1 MRNNGA
7 RSSDPP
13 AIQSARLL
21 SKGSAMSKLFRSSH
35 SAFANAAFHLLAF
48 AALIPFTGYAQESK
62 KEWRILNPNG
72 HTGIYDT
79 QQVAVEAIKTLPAP
93 PGYPSE
99 SQAGWQLVD
108 KIKSTTITAGG
119 TIAISYWMGG
129 LEPLDPDWS
138 YTSPHSTSQ
147 TYSSEEEVL
156 EAFATWL
163 DATNPACPAR
173 SSITL
178 QTDWRTASAGYEGR
192 AENRN
197 LTYHYMNGHGTP
209 ASPCVSEG
217 LTIPT
222 SFRRTR
228 RLYCPNEYTH
238 WSYTYTACVSEAFVA
253 TITSK
258 IDECD
263 KNGGT
268 GCPPPET
275 AGKSSQAGCDGNV
288 GNPCNVKTGEKYE
301 TELDFDLGWI
311 SLTRHYHS
319 GVSTS
324 SGGFGNGWTHSLGAR
339 LVIGGPDT
347 VGIIEGTG
355 YQRSFKKLGS
365 VFESTDGSGDRLVVE
380 DGWLLYTSNSV
391 TSFGSDGLAQQQL
404 YPDGTYLTYGY
415 DSKDRLATVT
425 HSSGRAVSFHYL
437 TNAYDARIESVSQGG
452 VPLVTY
458 TYTAWGQVETA
469 TYPGSGARIYHYED
483 PRFRYHL
490 TGITAEDNR
499 RYSTFGYDEKGRA
512 VTSEHTG
519 GVNRVSLL
527 YRSAG
532 GAVVTDALNHETTY
546 ELTPGGSSAPSRK
559 VTGVSDSRGSITRTY
574 YDASMDFRRRLDTVT
589 DRDGTQTKHS
599 YAEDPDPHTGQPSRL
614 HTVKEA
620 LGSDDERTTVTRWDI
635 ASNRLSARR
644 VGNSEVRYRYNDR
657 LQPVTVIAA
666 DLTTGDLR
674 TTAFS
679 YCEAADVSATGSV
692 CPILGLLKSVDGP
705 RSDVADVSTYAYY
718 PNDHSSCATSPA
730 GCAYRRGDLWKT
742 TNAAGHVTEVIAYD
756 AAGRVRSMKDANGV
770 VTDLEYH
777 DRGWPTKRIVR
788 GTTPAQDAVLQIDYW
803 PTGMVQKIID
813 PDGVYVSFGYDAAQ
827 RLRTVTD
834 GAGNTIEYDLDD
846 AGNRLQEDIKD
857 ASGALKKTLSRI
869 YNTLGQMTSQSDA
882 REYSTGFEYDIDGN
896 ADNVTDALQRVN
908 TRGHDALNRLKWTLQ
923 DVDGIEAETGFKY
936 DALDNVTKVTD
947 PKGLETHYKY
957 NGFGDLMELSSPDTG
972 TTSYTYDSA
981 GNRKTQTD
989 ARGVVATYTYDVLNR
1004 LKTVSY
1010 SDGTPG
1016 AAYAY
1021 DLSFK
1026 QVCGYGE
1033 LYARGRLTKIS
1044 DASGTTSLCYDRFG
1058 ELVRKVQTSNG
1069 RALTLRYAYTKS
1081 GQLQRL
1087 TYPDGTVVDYVRNP
1101 IGQVTDVGVT
1111 KTGQGRELLLEQAS
1125 YLPFGPSLGWT
1136 YGNGRALSR
1145 DYDQDY
1151 RPQAIHDA
1159 AVGGLSAGFGF
1170 DEVGN
1175 LDALS
1180 TATSPVADVNFK
1192 YDHLNRLTDF
1202 LDGQTS
1208 IESYGYDATGNRTS
1222 FRNSA
1227 GTVDYSY
1234 PLDSHRLES
1243 VGGIPRDYDEA
1254 GNTTSI
1260 AGTAREFVY
1269 DGTGRMTQVMQGGT
1283 VTLNYRYNGKGEQV
1297 RKYLGTSNTYS
1308 VYDEAG
1314 RWLGDYANNGAPIQQ
1329 AIWLD
1334 DLPVGLLAGATK
1346 QLHYIEPDHLGT
1358 PRVVIDP
1365 QRNVAVWAWDL
1376 KSEAFGNS
1384 PPHQDP
1390 DGDGAAF
1397 VLDMRFPG
1405 QRYDAVSGVNYN
1417 YFRDYEPGIGR
1428 YVQSDLIGL
1437 AGGVSTYA
1445 YVNGNPVNLID
1456 PLGLEGIGPWTYAPG
1471 QNYGANACQQAAMT
1485 QMMGDIAINIT
1496 PLAIFETIA
1505 NIGFDTS
1512 INPMSW
1518 GDSGKRDAAVVG
1530 TVASGVFQAQGYWD
1544 STRVSPY
1551 HARYQDLLS
1560 RPNSGLGA
1568 RNAASTANKL
1578 ANSNAAMNSAS
1589 RMRAIGGPGIGAL
1602 GAIIGG
1608 AQAAGNCTCPN

>member
-1 MRNNGA
+1 MSD
-7 RSSDPP
+7 SSF
-13 AIQSARLL
+13 QHGKARLTV
-21 SKGSAMSKLFRSSH
+21 ART
-35 SAFANAAFHLLAF
+35 FAIMAIAAVSL
-48 AALIPFTGYAQESK
+48 TGYAQESS
-62 KEWRILNPNG
+62 KEWRITDPPGQSAVYN
-72 HTGIYDT
+72 T
-79 QQVAVEAIKTLPAP
+79 QAEAVAAIAGLPAP
-93 PGYPSE
+93 PPYPPE
-99 SQAGWQLVD
+99 FREPWQHV
-108 KIKSTTITAGG
+108 KEIKSRTVSEAG
-119 TIAISYWMGG
+119 ISIVYWMGKS
-129 LEPLDPDWS
+129 EPLDPDWK
-138 YTSPHSTSQ
+138 YTSPHTGAQ
-147 TYSSEEEVL
+147 RFYSSEEGAR
-156 EAFATWL
+156 EAFAVWL
-163 DATNPACPAR
+163 DAVNPACPAR

-178 QTDWRTASAGYEGR
+178 QSDWYAAHPSYEER
-192 AENRN
+192 FEYRDFSY
-197 LTYHYMNGHGTP
+197 YHMTGNGTP
-209 ASPCVSEG
+209 TSPCEPYITHTTRFTRG
-217 LTIPT
+217 RRNECPT
-222 SFRRTR
+222 PYTQWS
-228 RLYCPNEYTH
+228 NEH
-238 WSYTYTACVSEAFVA
+238 VACVNEEFVA

-258 IDECD
+258 TDECD

-268 GCPPPET
+268 GCPDPDKPE
-275 AGKSSQAGCDGNV
+275 AEQGSCDGDV

-301 TELDFDLGWI
+301 SEIDFDLGWI
-311 SLTRHYHS
+311 SLSRHYHS

-324 SGGFGNGWTHSLGAR
+324 SGGFGHGWTHSLGAQ

-355 YQRSFKKLGS
+355 YQRPFKKLGS
-365 VFESTDGSGDRLVVE
+365 VFESTDGSGDRLVDD

-415 DSKDRLATVT
+415 DSKDRLSSVT
-425 HSSGRAVSFHYL
+425 HSAGRSISFHYL
-437 TNAYDARIESVSQGG
+437 TNAYDARIESVSQAG

-469 TYPGSGARIYHYED
+469 TYPESGARIYHYED

-512 VTSEHTG
+512 VTSEHAG

-527 YRSAG
+527 YRSEG

-546 ELTPGGSSAPSRK
+546 ELTPGGSSAPSRR
-559 VTGVSDSRGSITRTY
+559 VRSVSDSRGSISRTY
-574 YDASMDFRRRLDTVT
+574 YDASADFRRRLDTVT

-599 YAEDPDPHTGQPSRL
+599 YAEGPDPHTGQPSRL

-620 LGSDDERTTVTRWDI
+620 LGSDDERTTVARWDI

-644 VGNSEVRYRYNDR
+644 VGNSEVTYRYNDR
-657 LQPVTVIAA
+657 LQPVAVTATNLV
-666 DLTTGDLR
+666 TGDLR

-679 YCEAADVSATGSV
+679 YCEAADVSAPGSV

-705 RSDVADVSTYAYY
+705 RSDVTDVSTYTYY

-730 GCAYRRGDLWKT
+730 DCAYRRGDLWKT
-742 TNAAGHVTEVIAYD
+742 TNAVGHVTEVLAYD
-756 AAGRVRSMKDANGV
+756 AAGRARSIKDANGV

-777 DRGWPTKRIVR
+777 ARGWPTKRIVR
-788 GTTPAQDAVLQIDYW
+788 GATPAQDAMLQIDYW
-803 PTGMVQKIID
+803 PTGLVQKITD

-869 YNTLGQMTSQSDA
+869 YNTFGQMTSQSDA

-896 ADNVTDALQRVN
+896 ADNVTDALQRVT

-981 GNRKTQTD
+981 GNRRTQTD
-989 ARGVVATYTYDVLNR
+989 ARGVVATYTYDTLNR

-1016 AAYAY
+1016 VTYAY
-1021 DLSFK
+1021 DLSTK
-1026 QVCGYGE
+1026 TTCEPTE
-1033 LYARGRLTKIS
+1033 LYFRGRLTRIS
-1044 DASGTTSLCYDRFG
+1044 DASGTTSFCYDRFG
-1058 ELVRKVQTSNG
+1058 QLVRKVQATNG
-1069 RALTLRYAYTKS
+1069 RSLTLRYAYTKS

-1151 RPQAIHDA
+1151 RPQTIHDA

-1180 TATSPVADVNFK
+1180 TATNTDVQVSLK

-1202 LDGQTS
+1202 LDGQTA
-1208 IESYGYDATGNRTS
+1208 IESYTYDPTGNRTS

-1254 GNTTSI
+1254 GNTISI

-1329 AIWLD
+1329 AIWLG

-1358 PRVVIDP
+1358 PRVVIEP
-1365 QRNVAVWAWDL
+1365 QRNLAVWAWDL

-1390 DGDGAAF
+1390 DGDGTAF
-1397 VLDMRFPG
+1397 VLDMRHPG
-1405 QRYDAVSGVNYN
+1405 QRYDAASGLNYN
-1417 YFRDYEPGIGR
+1417 YFRDYQADTGR
-1428 YVQSDLIGL
+1428 YLESDPIGL
-1437 AGGVSTYA
+1437 SGGINTYA
-1445 YVNGNPVNLID
+1445 YVSGNPISFADPSGLQAQANWFRQNDGTTLWQGANNYESPDGVYTVATHIFIDPVTNVPQLYVQGPDGGRMSPGDVWDAIKQDFRAGGYHTIRLAICEAGSVSDGSRIFADEVNQVSRVNVQATPHLVGFPANGNIF
-1456 PLGLEGIGPWTYAPG
+1456 IGSP
-1471 QNYGANACQQAAMT
+1471 
-1485 QMMGDIAINIT
+1485 
-1496 PLAIFETIA
+1496 
-1505 NIGFDTS
+1505 
-1512 INPMSW
+1512 
-1518 GDSGKRDAAVVG
+1518 
-1530 TVASGVFQAQGYWD
+1530 
-1544 STRVSPY
+1544 VSPGSF
-1551 HARYQDLLS
+1551 R
-1560 RPNSGLGA
+1560 
-1568 RNAASTANKL
+1568 
-1578 ANSNAAMNSAS
+1578 
-1589 RMRAIGGPGIGAL
+1589 RAIPIPN
-1602 GAIIGG
+1602 
-1608 AQAAGNCTCPN
+1608 AQWNSFNRWTR

>member
-1 MRNNGA
+1 M
-7 RSSDPP
+7 
-13 AIQSARLL
+13 
-21 SKGSAMSKLFRSSH
+21 
-35 SAFANAAFHLLAF
+35 
-48 AALIPFTGYAQESK
+48 
-62 KEWRILNPNG
+62 
-72 HTGIYDT
+72 
-79 QQVAVEAIKTLPAP
+79 
-93 PGYPSE
+93 
-99 SQAGWQLVD
+99 
-108 KIKSTTITAGG
+108 
-119 TIAISYWMGG
+119 
-129 LEPLDPDWS
+129 
-138 YTSPHSTSQ
+138 
-147 TYSSEEEVL
+147 
-156 EAFATWL
+156 
-163 DATNPACPAR
+163 
-173 SSITL
+173 
-178 QTDWRTASAGYEGR
+178 
-192 AENRN
+192 
-197 LTYHYMNGHGTP
+197 
-209 ASPCVSEG
+209 
-217 LTIPT
+217 
-222 SFRRTR
+222 
-228 RLYCPNEYTH
+228 
-238 WSYTYTACVSEAFVA
+238 
-253 TITSK
+253 
-258 IDECD
+258 
-263 KNGGT
+263 
-268 GCPPPET
+268 
-275 AGKSSQAGCDGNV
+275 
-288 GNPCNVKTGEKYE
+288 
-301 TELDFDLGWI
+301 
-311 SLTRHYHS
+311 
-319 GVSTS
+319 
-324 SGGFGNGWTHSLGAR
+324 
-339 LVIGGPDT
+339 
-347 VGIIEGTG
+347 
-355 YQRSFKKLGS
+355 
-365 VFESTDGSGDRLVVE
+365 
-380 DGWLLYTSNSV
+380 
-391 TSFGSDGLAQQQL
+391 
-404 YPDGTYLTYGY
+404 
-415 DSKDRLATVT
+415 
-425 HSSGRAVSFHYL
+425 
-437 TNAYDARIESVSQGG
+437 
-452 VPLVTY
+452 
-458 TYTAWGQVETA
+458 
-469 TYPGSGARIYHYED
+469 
-483 PRFRYHL
+483 
-490 TGITAEDNR
+490 
-499 RYSTFGYDEKGRA
+499 
-512 VTSEHTG
+512 
-519 GVNRVSLL
+519 
-527 YRSAG
+527 
-532 GAVVTDALNHETTY
+532 
-546 ELTPGGSSAPSRK
+546 
-559 VTGVSDSRGSITRTY
+559 
-574 YDASMDFRRRLDTVT
+574 T

-599 YAEDPDPHTGQPSRL
+599 YAEGADPHTGQPSRL

-635 ASNRLSARR
+635 ASNRLSTRR
-644 VGNSEVRYRYNDR
+644 VGESEVRYRYNDR
-657 LQPVTVIAA
+657 LQPVAVIAA
-666 DLTTGDLR
+666 DLITGDLR

-679 YCEAADVSATGSV
+679 YCEAADVSAPGSV
-692 CPILGLLKSVDGP
+692 CPLLGLLKSVDGP
-705 RSDVADVSTYAYY
+705 RSDVTDVSTYTYY

-730 GCAYRRGDLWKT
+730 DCGYRRGDLWRT
-742 TNAAGHVTEVIAYD
+742 TNAAGHVTEVLAYD
-756 AAGRVRSMKDANGV
+756 AVGRARSMKDANGV

-777 DRGWPTKRIVR
+777 ARGWPTKRIVR
-788 GTTPAQDAVLQIDYW
+788 GATPAQDAMLQIDYW
-803 PTGMVQKIID
+803 PTGLVQKIID
-813 PDGVYVSFGYDAAQ
+813 PDGVHVSFGYDAAQ

-882 REYSTGFEYDIDGN
+882 RDYPTGFEYDIDGN
-896 ADNVTDALQRVN
+896 ADKVTDALQRVT

-923 DVDGIEAETGFKY
+923 DVDGIEAEIGFKY
-936 DALDNVTKVTD
+936 DALDSVTKVTD
-947 PKGLETHYKY
+947 PKGLETQYKY

-989 ARGVVATYTYDVLNR
+989 ARGVVATYTYDALNR

-1033 LYARGRLTKIS
+1033 LHARGRLTKIS

-1101 IGQVTDVGVT
+1101 IGQVTEVGVT

-1151 RPQAIHDA
+1151 RPQTIHDA
-1159 AVGGLSAGFGF
+1159 AVGGLSTGFGF

-1180 TATSPVADVNFK
+1180 TATNPDADVNFK

-1202 LDGQTS
+1202 LDGQTA
-1208 IESYGYDATGNRTS
+1208 IESYTYDATGNRTS

-1243 VGGIPRDYDEA
+1243 VGGIPREYDEA

-1390 DGDGAAF
+1390 DGDGAGF
-1397 VLDMRFPG
+1397 VLDMRYPG
-1405 QRYDAVSGVNYN
+1405 QRYDASSGPAYN
-1417 YFRDYEPGIGR
+1417 YFRDYAPGDGR
-1428 YVQSDLIGL
+1428 YVQSDPIGL
-1437 AGGVSTYA
+1437 AGGISTYA
-1445 YVNGNPVNLID
+1445 YVGGNPISFID
-1456 PLGLEGIGPWTYAPG
+1456 PLGLAGQGRGPGGYPQPIQGLIDLVSRGLRAQGNIYIGAGGFGNLATGFMSIDSGLAVDTKARVCFVANVCQGGGIGGVLGGLGGTVSASSADLCPG
-1471 QNYGANACQQAAMT
+1471 TQNSKGIYRAGGQGL
-1485 QMMGDIAINIT
+1485 MGDIQAT
-1496 PLAIFETIA
+1496 YGDDGVTLGR
-1505 NIGFDTS
+1505 GFA
-1512 INPMSW
+1512 
-1518 GDSGKRDAAVVG
+1518 G
-1530 TVASGVFQAQGYWD
+1530 F
-1544 STRVSPY
+1544 
-1551 HARYQDLLS
+1551 
-1560 RPNSGLGA
+1560 
-1568 RNAASTANKL
+1568 
-1578 ANSNAAMNSAS
+1578 
-1589 RMRAIGGPGIGAL
+1589 
-1602 GAIIGG
+1602 GG
-1608 AQAAGNCTCPN
+1608 AVPGTGNTAGGVMACRQTTIRLN